1 MGRVHLAAPMLNAPK
16 RNISSLQTILKHEE
30 ESIRDFTKR
39 FGEAVQQIEFY
50 SMDVVLQTFRT
61 SFRTL
66 TPFFH
71 SLSLDPPTTMEELYK
86 RADIYSMLKD
96 NIQAV
101 TQTVVI
107 TNQPIKN
114 DKPARKKPSSKGQNG
129 DRKLP

>member
-71 SLSLDPPTTMEELYK
+71 SLSLDPPTTMEELYR